1 LDVSAHEVY
10 LSNGKRLPLTRDQI
24 LAYRLEASSLN
35 ARLPAGSASLEQA
48 AWAGLQDSMPRAAL
62 LSLHARVAGVE
73 SRSWEDPALLQ
84 VWGPRYSVYV
94 VAARDLPLFTVSR
107 YPDDAR
113 GRRTVDDMTAQLK
126 AHMGKKRM
134 RFDDA
139 ASFVVG
145 DANRIRYATV
155 SGTLAIRWEG
165 ARQPEV
171 WRLPRPTMSVADARR
186 EVARRHLHVF
196 GPASA
201 GSFATW
207 LGIKDGPAAATY
219 AELVAANE
227 LIPVATPIGEA
238 YILAADEA
246 SYRAARRQPAA
257 ARLLPSGD
265 TFYLA
270 WGANRELLVPDAAN
284 RERLWTTRVWP
295 GALLVRG
302 EIVGTWRRDQ
312 HTVTASSWRRLSP
325 ADRAA
330 VEEEAASLPLPALA
344 KRVAVTWEP

>member
-1 LDVSAHEVY
+1 
-10 LSNGKRLPLTRDQI
+10 LSNAKRLTLTRNQI
-24 LAYRLEASSLN
+24 LAHRLDAASLN
-35 ARLPAGSASLEQA
+35 ARLPAGSASLERA

-62 LSLHARVAGVE
+62 LSLHARVVGVE
-73 SRSWEDPALLQ
+73 ANSWEDPALIQ
-84 VWGPRYSVYV
+84 IWGPRFAVYV
-94 VAARDLPLFTVSR
+94 VAARDVALFTVSR

-113 GRRTVDDMTAQLK
+113 GRRTADEMTAQLS

-145 DANRIRYATV
+145 DTNRIRYATA

-165 ARQPEV
+165 ARQPDV
-171 WRLPRPTMSVADARR
+171 WLVPRPTMSVADARR

-196 GPASA
+196 GPTSVASF
-201 GSFATW
+201 GTW
-207 LGIKDGPAAATY
+207 LGIKDGPAATTY
-219 AELVAANE
+219 AELIAANE
-227 LIPVATPIGEA
+227 LIAVTTPIGEA

-246 SYRAARRQPAA
+246 SFRAAPRQPAA

-270 WGANRELLVPDAAN
+270 WGANRELLVPDPAN
-284 RERLWTTRVWP
+284 RERMWTSRVWP
-295 GALLVRG
+295 GALLVSG

-312 HTVTASSWRRLSP
+312 HNLTASPWRRLSP

-330 VEEEAASLPLPALA
+330 VEKEAASLPLPALT
-344 KRVAVTWEP
+344 KPMTVTWET